1 MRQNPMFKNTPG
13 GIIAPPRRRKLRQ
26 GVMFAAAKR
35 WTDVVG
41 SALGLIV
48 SAPLLA
54 ICACWV
60 LLADGRPVFYQ
71 QWRVGRNGWLF
82 RIHKLRTMSVNA
94 EAAGDAQFARPGD
107 PRLIR
112 GGGLIRKA
120 HLDELPQL
128 WNILRGQMSLVGP
141 RPERPEI
148 HRELRRHIR
157 GIDRRLAAKPGLTG
171 LAQVRNGYTN
181 DLSGARRKLAFD
193 LLYIRRLGFL
203 EDLRLMFLT
212 VPRLWDRMA
221 L

>member
-1 MRQNPMFKNTPG
+1 MRERPTQSTPG
-13 GIIAPPRRRKLRQ
+13 GIIAPPRRRRPRRS
-26 GVMFAAAKR
+26 VMFSAGKR
-35 WTDVVG
+35 WVDIVG

-54 ICACWV
+54 LGVCWI
-60 LLADGRPVFYQ
+60 LLVDGRPVFYQ
-71 QWRVGRNGWLF
+71 QWRVGQDGWLF
-82 RIHKLRTMSVNA
+82 RIYKLRTMSVNA
-94 EAAGDAQFARPGD
+94 EPTGDAQFARPGD
-107 PRLIR
+107 PRVIR
-112 GGGLIRKA
+112 GGALIRKA

-157 GIDRRLAAKPGLTG
+157 GIDRRLATKPGLTG
-171 LAQVRNGYTN
+171 LAQVCNGYTN